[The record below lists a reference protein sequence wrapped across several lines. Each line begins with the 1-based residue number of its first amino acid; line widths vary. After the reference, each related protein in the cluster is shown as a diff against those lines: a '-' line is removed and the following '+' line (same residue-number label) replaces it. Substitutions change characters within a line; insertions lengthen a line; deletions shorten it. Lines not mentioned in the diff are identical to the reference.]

1 MTKHAAAEKVAKL
14 MRLAKGSS
22 NPHEAS
28 NARAQAEKLVKEH
41 GLTESDLTSGERA
54 AAFDDLVD
62 AVHAFVRNHPAIP
75 DGMFGATAIVTDVL
89 NRIKNIEETEKSTRL
104 GQITT
109 AVRTASLIIGD
120 DPTVKGI
127 KKILDKTLRKH
138 EIVI

>member
-28 NARAQAEKLVKEH
+28 TARAQAERLVKEH
-41 GLTESDLTSGERA
+41 GLTEADLTSGERA

-75 DGMFGATAIVTDVL
+75 DGMFGTSAIVTDVL
-89 NRIKNIEETEKSTRL
+89 NRIKNIAETEKASRL

-109 AVRTASLIIGD
+109 FVRAATFIAGD
-120 DPTVKGI
+120 DPNIKGI
-127 KKILDKTLRKH
+127 KHILDETLRKH
-138 EIVI
+138 EIII

>member
-1 MTKHAAAEKVAKL
+1 MTKREAAEKVAKL

-22 NPHEAS
+22 NPHESS
-28 NARAQAEKLVKEH
+28 NARAQAEKLVNEH

-62 AVHAFVRNHPAIP
+62 SVHAFVRNHPSIP
-75 DGMFGATAIVTDVL
+75 DGMFGTSAIVTDVL

-109 AVRTASLIIGD
+109 VVRTAAFIAGD
-120 DPTVKGI
+120 DPNIKGI
-127 KKILDKTLRKH
+127 KRILDETLRKH
-138 EIVI
+138 EIII

>member
-62 AVHAFVRNHPAIP
+62 AIHAFVRNHPAIP
-75 DGMFGATAIVTDVL
+75 GGMFGTSAIITDVL
-89 NRIKNIEETEKSTRL
+89 NRIKNIEETEKASRL

-109 AVRTASLIIGD
+109 VIRAASFIAGD
-120 DPTVKGI
+120 DPSIKGV
-127 KKILDKTLRKH
+127 KKILDETLHRH
-138 EIVI
+138 EIII

>member
-28 NARAQAEKLVKEH
+28 TARAQAEKLVREH

-62 AVHAFVRNHPAIP
+62 AVHAFVRNHPTIP
-75 DGMFGATAIVTDVL
+75 DSMFGTSAIVTDVL

-109 AVRTASLIIGD
+109 VVRAASFIAGD
-120 DPTVKGI
+120 DPSIKHI
-127 KKILDKTLRKH
+127 KKILDDTLHKH
-138 EIVI
+138 EITI

>member
-22 NPHEAS
+22 NTHEAA
-28 NARAQAEKLVKEH
+28 NARSQAEKLVKEH
-41 GLTESDLTSGERA
+41 GLTESDLASGERA

-62 AVHAFVRNHPAIP
+62 AVHAFVRNHPSIP
-75 DGMFGATAIVTDVL
+75 DSMFGTSAIVTDVL
-89 NRIKNIEETEKSTRL
+89 NRIKNIQETEKSARL

-109 AVRTASLIIGD
+109 VVRAASFIAGD
-120 DPTVKGI
+120 DPNIKGI
-127 KKILDKTLRKH
+127 KHILDETLRKH